1 MDSETVSLI
10 LRVVLLC
17 IGLALAFFG
26 KAIWD
31 SMMAFIGGII
41 GWFIGLGLAIYF
53 LNPQTTMD
61 WVLVIIIAFA
71 FCLVCALLFGYVVEI
86 ALAFITAVLIAGLVY
101 YMLMDYGY
109 AYIVAIIVF
118 VIAFAVVYYFIDE
131 ILVGVTALIG
141 SILASAAIW
150 LLTGESLLIAVAC
163 FFLILIGGILFQ
175 IYVLKEG
182 D

>member
-1 MDSETVSLI
+1 MDSETISLI
-10 LRVVLLC
+10 LCVALLC

-31 SMMAFIGGII
+31 SLMAFIGGLI
-41 GWFIGLGLAIYF
+41 GWFIGLGLGIYF
-53 LNPQTTMD
+53 LEPESTMD
-61 WVLVIIIAFA
+61 WVLVIIIAFV

-101 YMLMDYGY
+101 YMLMDYEY

-118 VIAFAVVYYFIDE
+118 VIAFVVVYYFIDE

-141 SILASAAIW
+141 SVLASAAIW
-150 LLTGESLLIAVAC
+150 LLTGQLLIVAGC
-163 FFLILIGGILFQ
+163 FILILIGGILFQ

>member
-1 MDSETVSLI
+1 MDSDTISLI
-10 LRVVLLC
+10 LQVVLLC

-31 SMMAFIGGII
+31 SLMAIIGGII

-53 LNPQTTMD
+53 LDPQTTMD

-71 FCLVCALLFGYVVEI
+71 FSLVCALLFGYVVEI

-101 YMLMDYGY
+101 YMLMDYEY
-109 AYIVAIIVF
+109 AYIIAIIVF
-118 VIAFAVVYYFIDE
+118 VITFVVVYYFIDE

-141 SILASAAIW
+141 SVLATAAIW
-150 LLTGESLLIAVAC
+150 LLIGQPFIAVGC

-175 IYVLKEG
+175 IFVLKEG